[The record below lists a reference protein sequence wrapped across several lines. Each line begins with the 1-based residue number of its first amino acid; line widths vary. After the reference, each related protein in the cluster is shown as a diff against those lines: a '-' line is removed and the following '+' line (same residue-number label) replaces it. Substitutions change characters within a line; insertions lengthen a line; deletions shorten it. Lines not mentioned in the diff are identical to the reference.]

1 MKFKNKIIES
11 LKIKKP
17 VFYIST
23 NNFCYEE
30 GKRLRETWADYIRL
44 DIEHGPFNT
53 TGIQAFMRGSSR

>member
-44 DIEHGPFNT
+44 TLSMDHSTQLVFKRLCE
-53 TGIQAFMRGSSR
+53 A